1 MKDTVQETT
10 AWRKLEA
17 NSKRK
22 LILCASRTEKE
33 SWMYN
38 LEKALFLDSSYVFQ
52 TRAAWDNIAV
62 KDLKLGHE
70 FVIMPVTV
78 NQWSWP
84 NKLKGICYDE
94 IILTRLASREI
105 ENPEL
110 IEGAF
115 AGCRSEGSV
124 KDNGLYY
131 LINNDPRVASVLF
144 DQVEAYSAKTPA
156 AKGFDF
162 PPSLFRRCM
171 TEYFEDWRNPT
182 PEEFLFA
189 LTMEGVSGNTSRE
202 KEAIEAA
209 NLYVKN
215 KGNPADSSIA
225 Q

>member
-1 MKDTVQETT
+1 MKDTMT
-10 AWRKLEA
+10 AIDWHELEF
-17 NSKRK
+17 NSNRK
-22 LILCASRTEKE
+22 LILCSSRSEMNDL
-33 SWMYN
+33 MYRIRA
-38 LEKALFLDSSYVFQ
+38 ALARDGSYVFRA
-52 TRAAWDNIAV
+52 RAAWDNIAV
-62 KDLKLGHE
+62 KDHKLDHE
-70 FVIMPVTV
+70 FVIMPVSV

-84 NKLKGICYDE
+84 DKIKGVAYDE
-94 IILTRLASREI
+94 VVLTREACAKVEDLQLIDTAFSRARET
-105 ENPEL
+105 
-110 IEGAF
+110 
-115 AGCRSEGSV
+115 GSV

-131 LINNDPRVASVLF
+131 LINNDAEISSRLLEVI
-144 DQVEAYSAKTPA
+144 EKYSAKVPA

-215 KGNPADSSIA
+215 KGNQADSSIA